1 MGLFSREKN
10 AAGAEVAAPD
20 VADSHDGKAGS
31 DMEKTGIH
39 EEDIVATSPDHEDP
53 RISCFTHK
61 EQRSIMHRVDRRLVL
76 TLGAMY
82 CISLMDR
89 TNLSAANIAGMSVD
103 LGFKKTGIDRYSVIT
118 LIFFIP
124 YVICQPPA
132 TVIMRKIGPRIFLA
146 SITILWGGIMIA
158 FGFVKNWTEM
168 VGLRII
174 LGVLEAGFFPG
185 CVYLMS
191 TWYSR
196 FELQKRYSGF
206 YLIGS
211 GASAFSGIL
220 AYGLMQMKG
229 LGGLEGWRWIFI
241 MEGII
246 TCLLGVAGYL
256 LLVDFPDQAKGA
268 RGFLKD
274 AEVDFVIA
282 RIEQDRADTVAP
294 EFNLGQYLRHAGDL
308 KVWGFAALFGLCTTT
323 SYAIAYF
330 LPVILMFGMGFS
342 VAQAQCLVAPPYAA
356 AGIFMYIE
364 AVFADKFRNR
374 CSSVIINACFCLIG
388 LPILGFSTNNG
399 ARYFGVFLATI
410 GANANIPAIMTYQA
424 NNIRGQWKRALCSAT
439 LVGFGGIGGIIG
451 STVFREVD
459 KPKYTP
465 GIMTCMIAN
474 GLIIVITLLLTLKF
488 WRANKRVDAGGKI
501 IEGQVGFKYTL

>member
-10 AAGAEVAAPD
+10 AGGAEVAAPD
-20 VADSHDGKAGS
+20 VADSHDGTAGS
-31 DMEKTGIH
+31 DMEKTSIH
-39 EEDIVATSPDHEDP
+39 DKPIVATSPGYEDP
-53 RISCFTHK
+53 RISCFTYK
-61 EQRSIMHRVDRRLVL
+61 EQRRIIHRVDRRLVL

-103 LGFKKTGIDRYSVIT
+103 LKFKATGVDRYSVIT

-146 SITILWGGIMIA
+146 AITIIWGGIMIA

-168 VGLRII
+168 VGLRVI

-220 AYGLMQMKG
+220 AYGLMQMNG
-229 LGGLEGWRWIFI
+229 LAGLAGWRWIFI
-241 MEGII
+241 MEGVL
-246 TCLLGVAGYL
+246 TCVLGAVGYV

-274 AEVDFVIA
+274 AEVDFIIA
-282 RIEQDRADTVAP
+282 RIEQDRADSAAP
-294 EFNLGQYLRHAGDL
+294 AFNLGQYLRHAGDL
-308 KVWGFAALFGLCTTT
+308 KVWGFASLFGLCTIT

-330 LPVILMFGMGFS
+330 LPVILVYGMGFS
-342 VAQAQCLVAPPYAA
+342 VAQAQCLVAPPYAV
-356 AGIFMYIE
+356 AGVSMHIQAI
-364 AVFADKFRNR
+364 FADKFRNR
-374 CSSVIINACFCLIG
+374 CGCVIINACFCLIG

-410 GANANIPAIMTYQA
+410 GANANVPAIMTYQA

-451 STVFREVD
+451 STVFREAD

-474 GLIIVITLLLTLKF
+474 GLIILITLMLTLKF
-488 WRANKRVDAGGKI
+488 WRANKRAEAGGKI
-501 IEGQVGFKYTL
+501 IEGQVGFRYTL